1 MSKENENVQVPE
13 EKDFNLSKVK
23 IEKNGG
29 LKVSY
34 QITQVINNEPSI
46 IDREETRNSD
56 PHPDLKGLFKDLR
69 SIVGRVF
76 NVTSFLTLVE
86 SKEFGASKAQ
96 KDMARDLSNEILDK
110 IDVRGVAWSGTDDN
124 IGVIVTAVFET
135 PNGLKTC
142 INTPRIKLSQ
152 ISFGF
157 EEELE
162 KICQSIKSEVYEFL
176 FKGKQAQLSLFG
188 EQPE

>member
-1 MSKENENVQVPE
+1 MSKEKENVQVPE

-76 NVTSFLTLVE
+76 NTTSFLTLAE

-110 IDVRGVAWSGTDDN
+110 IDVRGVSWSGTDDN